1 VADEYTPAMIA
12 MLEAQRAYFTSDDHI
27 RREVAVWA
35 DSTPEER
42 LAEMA
47 EMCAAGDY
55 FLSRLEPEALERA
68 LRRDP
73 LPADTEELFM
83 AIRRLPR

>member
-1 VADEYTPAMIA
+1 MSDEYTPAMLA
-12 MLEAQRAYFTSDDHI
+12 MLEAQREYFASDDHI

-35 DSTPEER
+35 DTTPEER

-47 EMCAAGDY
+47 EMCAAGDF
-55 FLSRLEPEALERA
+55 FLSQLEPEALERA
-68 LRRDP
+68 LQRDP
-73 LPADTEELFM
+73 LPEDSEEIFM